1 MRSSGKCGTDSPS
14 AVYDEDAYGPVDL
27 RGADLRG
34 ANLTGA
40 FLEGALLAG
49 AIDDDSTH

>member
-1 MRSSGKCGTDSPS
+1 
-14 AVYDEDAYGPVDL
+14 L

-40 FLEGALLAG
+40 QICSRVNGVRQCSAVSAAVLRDKSGSNLDG
-49 AIDDDSTH
+49 AIGP

>member
-1 MRSSGKCGTDSPS
+1 MEKEKLIEIIKDHHKWLNYVGGRR
-14 AVYDEDAYGPVDL
+14 ANL

-40 FLEGALLAG
+40 V
-49 AIDDDSTH
+49 S